1 MSGGWIVLGLVLA
14 YLVHTYF
21 FWKKGRGAAP
31 TMGSDVVDN
40 PDTPGSNNRTVPAGL
55 SHLMWPTGRH
65 PRLWKKGDIAP
76 EEHR

>member
-1 MSGGWIVLGLVLA
+1 MIGDPLDEFIEFDA
-14 YLVHTYF
+14 
-21 FWKKGRGAAP
+21 

-40 PDTPGSNNRTVPAGL
+40 PDTPGSNSRTMPAGL
-55 SHLMWPTGRH
+55 SHIMWPTGRH